1 MPKAV
6 LITLIA
12 FCLILASCVTPKT
25 GPPPVSKVQE
35 RDFDFYIRQG
45 SLCLGR
51 AEYREAREYL
61 DKAISLNPK
70 SERAYNL
77 RGIASLNPDSAAPN
91 YSLGTLLL
99 LQGRREEGA
108 RYLAH

>member
-77 RGIASLNPDSAAPN
+77 RGIASLNWGLTRSSRPAFPP
-91 YSLGTLLL
+91 LG
-99 LQGRREEGA
+99 RM
-108 RYLAH
+108 YPSSI